1 MKEQIIQKLQIIFRE
16 VFDEPDLIIDENL
29 DANQLDMLDSLTHVD
44 MLTMV
49 EEEFEIVIPFEKVIE
64 FDTAGDLI
72 KYIIELKGGV

>member
-29 DANQLDMLDSLTHVD
+29 DANQLDMWDSLTHVD